1 MGKVDCARLY
11 QFKKAVSIISTSLL
25 VIEILIAFIAMLF
38 VHELGH
44 FVFAKRAGILVR
56 EFSIGMGPKI
66 FSFKKGETKYSL
78 RILPIGA
85 YVSMAGED
93 PEIYDLKTGQTIGI
107 QTDRQNTI
115 TDIFPKIDNNKKIKV
130 EELDIE
136 KKLYIK
142 GLDEEGNTVN
152 LPISRE
158 AIIHHDDKK
167 IQIAPFDRQFG
178 SKSIFSRFLSVF
190 GGPLFNMLLALILFF
205 TIALMVGIPTNQ
217 VTIGEITSDSPAEEV
232 GLQIGDKIL
241 GINDLVFDNAEK
253 LVLMIQSSPGKEIEL
268 NIERDGKV
276 INVPI
281 TPQDDDNDGV
291 GLIGIKPIQVY
302 QDVSILQ
309 AISMG
314 FSEIIRWIGL
324 IFESFEML
332 FSGDV
337 GLDDVAGPVGIV
349 KITSDAAKA
358 GIYTLM
364 NWTAILSLY
373 LGIFN
378 LLPIPALDG
387 SRLLFLFVEAIR
399 RKPIDPKKES
409 FIHFIGFAFLMLL
422 MIFITVNDVSKLFE

>member
-1 MGKVDCARLY
+1 M
-11 QFKKAVSIISTSLL
+11 STISTSLL

-66 FSFKKGETKYSL
+66 FSIKKGETKYSL

-93 PEIYDLKTGQTIGI
+93 VETYDVKIGQTIGI
-107 QTDRQNTI
+107 ETDSQNTI
-115 TDIFPKIDNNKKIKV
+115 TNIYPKVDDNRKITI
-130 EELDIE
+130 EELDLE
-136 KKLYIK
+136 NKLFIK
-142 GLDEEGNTVN
+142 GLDDEGNLLDLLV
-152 LPISRE
+152 SRE
-158 AIIHHDDKK
+158 AIIHLDGKK
-167 IQIAPFDRQFG
+167 IQIAPLDRQFG
-178 SKSIFSRFLSVF
+178 SKPIGSIFLSII
-190 GGPLFNMLLALILFF
+190 GGPLFNIIFALVLFF
-205 TIALMVGIPTNQ
+205 TIALMIGAPTNQ
-217 VTIGEITSDSPAEEV
+217 VTIGDITENSPAAEA

-241 GINDLVFDNAEK
+241 GINNIVFDSSDK
-253 LVLMIQSSPGKEIEL
+253 LVLMIQNSPEKEIEL
-268 NIERDGKV
+268 NIERDGMEL
-276 INVPI
+276 NVLI
-281 TPQDDDNDGV
+281 IPQDEDKDGI
-291 GLIGIKPIQVY
+291 GLIGIKPVQVY
-302 QDVSILQ
+302 QDVSIFQ
-309 AISMG
+309 AVSMS
-314 FSEIIRWIGL
+314 FSETVKWIGL

-387 SRLLFLFVEAIR
+387 SRLLFLTVEGIR
-399 RKPIDPKKES
+399 RKPIDPRKES

-422 MIFITVNDVSKLFE
+422 MIFITVNDVTKLFN

>member
-1 MGKVDCARLY
+1 M
-11 QFKKAVSIISTSLL
+11 SIISTSLL

-66 FSFKKGETKYSL
+66 YSIKKGETKYSL

-93 PEIYDLKTGQTIGI
+93 VETYDVKIGQTIGI
-107 QTDRQNTI
+107 ETDSQNIITNIYPKVDDNRKITI
-115 TDIFPKIDNNKKIKV
+115 
-130 EELDIE
+130 EELDLE
-136 KKLYIK
+136 NKLFIK
-142 GLDEEGNTVN
+142 GLDDEGNFLDLLV
-152 LPISRE
+152 SRE
-158 AIIHHDDKK
+158 ATIHLEGKK
-167 IQIAPFDRQFG
+167 IQIAPLDRQFG
-178 SKSIFSRFLSVF
+178 SKPITSRFLSII
-190 GGPLFNMLLALILFF
+190 GGPLFNIIFALVLFF
-205 TIALMVGIPTNQ
+205 TIALMIGAPSNQ
-217 VTIGEITSDSPAEEV
+217 VTIGDITENSPAAEA

-241 GINDLVFDNAEK
+241 GINNIVFDSSDK
-253 LVLMIQSSPGKEIEL
+253 LVLMIQNSPEQEIEL
-268 NIERDGKV
+268 DIERDGMLLKV
-276 INVPI
+276 LII
-281 TPQDDDNDGV
+281 PQDEDKDGI
-291 GLIGIKPIQVY
+291 GLIGIKPVQVY
-302 QDVSILQ
+302 QDVSIFQ
-309 AISMG
+309 AVSMS
-314 FSEIIRWIGL
+314 FSETVKWIGL

-387 SRLLFLFVEAIR
+387 SRLLFLTVEAIR

-422 MIFITVNDVSKLFE
+422 MIFITVNDVTKLFN